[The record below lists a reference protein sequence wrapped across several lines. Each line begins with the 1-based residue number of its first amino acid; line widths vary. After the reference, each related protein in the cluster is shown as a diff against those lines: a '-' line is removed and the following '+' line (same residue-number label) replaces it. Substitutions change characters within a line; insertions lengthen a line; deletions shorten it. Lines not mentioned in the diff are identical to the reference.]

1 VGSRGSGGRVE
12 GVAMLVG
19 IWEEAGR
26 EVQGPTRRQWESTN
40 RHALQGHLLYCC
52 PQGHHPPSTRHHQ
65 QAQSSCSLH
74 RRQIRFPQW
83 RPQSQRL
90 RSPSR
95 RRLPSL
101 QQTPPTPQV
110 PLRPSQSS
118 PLVWRKE
125 LDAWLHSVG
134 FTPTLSDD
142 CIYRRVRNGALI
154 LIALHVDDQIIASS
168 DLAEL
173 QSDKKEIDEK
183 YGITDNG
190 ELCDFLG
197 MRITRDRP
205 ARKLWIENLLESF
218 GLSDCNPVKT
228 ALPPKFKFRPSTPE
242 DHLLAKDFPFAQV
255 VGSLLLLAFTS
266 RSDIAHAASLLS
278 RALSNWNREHW
289 QAAKGCL
296 RYLRGTFDL
305 ALTYDASGDDSILE
319 AYCDADWAGCEDTY
333 RSTTGYIVKTCG
345 GTVSWKSVRQASHG
359 CQIHHRS

>member
-1 VGSRGSGGRVE
+1 
-12 GVAMLVG
+12 MLTPLTSSPLSSTASS
-19 IWEEAGR
+19 ITTSTFTLQTASPFP
-26 EVQGPTRRQWESTN
+26 PTN
-40 RHALQGHLLYCC
+40 
-52 PQGHHPPSTRHHQ
+52 
-65 QAQSSCSLH
+65 SSDSA
-74 RRQIRFPQW
+74 
-83 RPQSQRL
+83 
-90 RSPSR
+90 SPSR
-95 RRLPSL
+95 
-101 QQTPPTPQV
+101 
-110 PLRPSQSS
+110 
-118 PLVWRKE
+118 KD

-190 ELCDFLG
+190 ELCDFLS

-205 ARKLWIENLLESF
+205 ARKLWISQASFIENLLESF